1 MKSLS
6 NSAFG
11 KAVEFHVVQELDVPA
26 NYQTVG
32 DGVAYLEQSY
42 DDSFGDC
49 DQTAPR
55 VAGYPRAS
63 Y

>member
-26 NYQTVG
+26 DYQAVG
-32 DGVAYLEQSY
+32 DVVTYLEQSY
-42 DDSFGDC
+42 DNSFCDW

-55 VAGYPRAS
+55 VVGDPRAS

>member
-1 MKSLS
+1 MTESS
-6 NSAFG
+6 PFVTSVTFY
-11 KAVEFHVVQELDVPA
+11 VVQKLDVHVD
-26 NYQTVG
+26 YQAVG
-32 DGVAYLEQSY
+32 DGVTYLEQSY
-42 DDSFGDC
+42 DDSFDDC

>member
-1 MKSLS
+1 MPESS
-6 NSAFG
+6 SFVTSVAFD
-11 KAVEFHVVQELDVPA
+11 VVQELDVPA

-42 DDSFGDC
+42 DDSFGDW
-49 DQTAPR
+49 DQTATR